1 MTESNNL
8 FIGLMSGTSLDGIDV
23 ALVEIN
29 DQNCNLKGS
38 HFHPLSGDIQVKLA
52 SISSPQNQS
61 DRTLQINDGS
71 QNRIETMAELD
82 TLMALESAK
91 AVNDFL
97 DINGIDKSLISAIG
111 SHGQTVRHRPNKEYP
126 FTIQIGDANI
136 IAERTGIKT
145 VADFRRMDLAAGGQ
159 GAPLAP
165 AFHNAILRH
174 QSKSR
179 IILNLGGIA
188 NITYLPKDEFSPVIG
203 FDTGPANT
211 LMDAWFRRTNAKNHN
226 KQSLSFDKD
235 AHFAQKGS
243 VNTKL
248 LKLLKSDPYFEQ
260 SPPKST
266 GTEYFSMAWLLKHID
281 RLDSPINDADVQR
294 TLLEFT
300 AITVWQSIEKLKI
313 TDFDILVCGGG
324 MHNKLLLQRIENYS
338 QLNINTTNKF
348 GVDGDFLEAM
358 IFAWLA
364 KQRLLEQPGNLPS
377 VTGARDFKVLGAVYL
392 P

>member
-1 MTESNNL
+1 MADSNDL

-29 DQNCNLKGS
+29 DDNCNLKNS
-38 HFHPLSGDIQVKLA
+38 YFHPLRSEIQIKIA
-52 SISSPQNQS
+52 SISSTFNHANSTPQNS
-61 DRTLQINDGS
+61 TIG
-71 QNRIETMAELD
+71 QNRIEAMAELD
-82 TLMALESAK
+82 TLMAQESAK

-97 DINGIDKSLISAIG
+97 SINNINAASISAIG
-111 SHGQTVRHRPNKEYP
+111 SHGQTIRHRPNRKYP
-126 FTIQIGDANI
+126 FTLQIGDANI

-165 AFHNAILRH
+165 AFHNAILRTE
-174 QSKSR
+174 SKNR

-188 NITYLPKDEFSPVIG
+188 NITYLPKDKLLPVIG

-211 LMDAWFRRTNAKNHN
+211 LMDAWYRQTHSKNHD
-226 KQSLSFDKD
+226 KPSLHFDKD
-235 AHFAQKGS
+235 AQFAQKGE
-243 VNTKL
+243 VNATFL
-248 LKLLKSDPYFEQ
+248 QRLTSDRYFEQ
-260 SPPKST
+260 RPPKST
-266 GTEYFSMAWLLKHID
+266 GTEYFSMDWLLNHINA
-281 RLDSPINDADVQR
+281 LQNQISEQDVQR

-300 AITVWQSIEKLKI
+300 AVSVWQSIEKLNI

-324 MHNKLLLQRIENYS
+324 MHNKYLLKRLESYS
-338 QLNINTTNKF
+338 RNEIYTTNRF

-358 IFAWLA
+358 LFAWLA